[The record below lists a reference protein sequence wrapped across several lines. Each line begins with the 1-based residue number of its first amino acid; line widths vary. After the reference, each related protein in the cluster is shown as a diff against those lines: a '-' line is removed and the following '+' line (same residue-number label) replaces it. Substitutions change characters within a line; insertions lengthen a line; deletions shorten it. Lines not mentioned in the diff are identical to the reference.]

1 MKMNDI
7 VKAIDN
13 SPSVAL
19 ITHINPDGD
28 AIGSTLAL
36 MHALDKIGKLVD
48 VYCQDDI
55 PNTFYFLNGISR
67 IIKPDQSIK
76 KYDLVIALDC
86 NDPERMGS
94 CSVIMDK
101 AIISANIDHHISNT
115 LYSDINVVDGDA
127 SATGEIV
134 YELINLLEI
143 IPDKD
148 IAEALYTAIVSDTG
162 RFSYSNTTPK
172 THRVVATLIEWGAD
186 IDKLSNLLFKN
197 HSLEWIKLLG
207 QAINSL
213 RIYHDGKVA
222 IMHITKEMMAKA
234 GATEEHSNGII
245 QYAKDISGVELAAVL
260 REVDDST
267 IKVSLRSQSIVDV
280 SVLAKKFGGGGH
292 RRASGCTINLPLIQA
307 QENLMKAI
315 DLYFEE

>member
-1 MKMNDI
+1 M
-7 VKAIDN
+7 
-13 SPSVAL
+13 
-19 ITHINPDGD
+19 
-28 AIGSTLAL
+28 
-36 MHALDKIGKLVD
+36 
-48 VYCQDDI
+48 
-55 PNTFYFLNGISR
+55 
-67 IIKPDQSIK
+67 
-76 KYDLVIALDC
+76 VIALDC
-86 NDPERMGS
+86 SDPERMGS

-280 SVLAKKFGGGGH
+280 SVLAKVWWW
-292 RRASGCTINLPLIQA
+292 RT
-307 QENLMKAI
+307 
-315 DLYFEE
+315 